1 VIPELDA
8 IKIDG
13 FFGDFEPVECIA
25 AGFGAKALCFY
36 ILLRFTIVALVLAN
50 VKIGTPNPN

>member
-13 FFGDFEPVECIA
+13 FFGDFEPVECNA
-25 AGFGAKALCFY
+25 AGFGAKAFHFY
-36 ILLRFTIVALVLAN
+36 ILLRCTIVALVLAN
-50 VKIGTPNPN
+50 VKIGTPN